1 VKKNLPANGK
11 NFAVN
16 KEVLRHKVMRALQSR
31 HDSGITD
38 KVVARAIDRHP
49 DTVGNWRL
57 GITEMQIGDLIAL
70 DNFFASMGDWGF
82 VEAIMGELAVRR
94 RLRAQQLREQAAQ
107 LEQTAELMEAV
118 A

>member
-1 VKKNLPANGK
+1 MQKNLPADRKG
-11 NFAVN
+11 FAVN
-16 KEVLRHKVMRALQSR
+16 REVLRSKIMRALQSR
-31 HDSGITD
+31 HDAGLTD
-38 KVVARAIDRHP
+38 KVIGRAIGRHP

-57 GITEMQIGDLIAL
+57 GLTEMQIGDLIAL

-82 VEAIMGELAVRR
+82 VEAVMGDLAVRR

-107 LEQTAELMEAV
+107 LDQAAEMMEAV